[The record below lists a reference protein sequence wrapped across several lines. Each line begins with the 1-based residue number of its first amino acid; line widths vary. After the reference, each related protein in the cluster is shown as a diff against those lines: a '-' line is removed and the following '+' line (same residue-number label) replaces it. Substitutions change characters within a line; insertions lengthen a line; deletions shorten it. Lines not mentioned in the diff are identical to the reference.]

1 MCRINLY
8 TCSREF
14 THVLRNEDDAA
25 SWSSS
30 RFFGKLKMDSRMLYF
45 RCYFNVLVVYDCFFV
60 FLDGLSCSKLDC
72 LDIIL
77 RLTRVGCGFMSKI
90 CCLLF

>member
-1 MCRINLY
+1 
-8 TCSREF
+8 
-14 THVLRNEDDAA
+14 
-25 SWSSS
+25 
-30 RFFGKLKMDSRMLYF
+30 MDSRMLYF